1 MASFAKVALVGNLG
15 ADPETKYTPNGTMVV
30 ELRVAVNPRQRGQQ
44 GQQQGQ
50 GQDDAKPTWYRV
62 SAWDRL
68 ADRIDRL
75 TQQGYLA
82 KGRQLYVEGRL
93 EPREFTGNDGQ
104 VRTSFDVTMTD
115 FQFVGERRDSDQAA
129 GDGTGGGYGTASG
142 GGNFGNTSDAG
153 GGQGSGNRRQNFN
166 DSPASDMDDIPF

>member
-30 ELRVAVNPRQRGQQ
+30 ELRIAVNPRQRGQQ
-44 GQQQGQ
+44 GQGQSQGQ
-50 GQDDAKPTWYRV
+50 EDAKPTWYRV

-68 ADRIDRL
+68 ADRIDRM

-104 VRTSFDVTMTD
+104 LRVSFDVTMTD
-115 FQFVGERRDSDQAA
+115 FQFVGERRDSQS
-129 GDGTGGGYGTASG
+129 GDE
-142 GGNFGNTSDAG
+142 AG
-153 GGQGSGNRRQNFN
+153 GGSYPTGGSTGRDSGNAGGGEGSAASNRRRSF
-166 DSPASDMDDIPF
+166 DDAPSGDMDDIPF

>member
-30 ELRVAVNPRQRGQQ
+30 ELRVAVNPRQRNQQ
-44 GQQQGQ
+44 GQVQ
-50 GQDDAKPTWYRV
+50 GQDEPKPTWYRV

-68 ADRIDRL
+68 ADRIDRM

-93 EPREFTGNDGQ
+93 EPREFTASDGQ

-115 FQFVGERRDSDQAA
+115 FQFVGERREGDQA
-129 GDGTGGGYGTASG
+129 GDGSGGAYSGGSG
-142 GGNFGNTSDAG
+142 GGNFGNSG
-153 GGQGSGNRRQNFN
+153 GERTGQDRGTNSNRRQNFN
-166 DSPASDMDDIPF
+166 DSPAGDMDDIPF

>member
-30 ELRVAVNPRQRGQQ
+30 EMRIAVNPRQRNQQ
-44 GQQQGQ
+44 GQGQ

-68 ADRIDRL
+68 ADRLDRM

-104 VRTSFDVTMTD
+104 LRVSFDVTMTD
-115 FQFVGERRDSDQAA
+115 FQFVGERRDSQGEEAA
-129 GDGTGGGYGTASG
+129 GASGGFGGGYGNQG
-142 GGNFGNTSDAG
+142 GGNYG
-153 GGQGSGNRRQNFN
+153 GSGSSRGEGGSNRRQNFN

>member
-30 ELRVAVNPRQRGQQ
+30 ELRVAVNPRQRNQQ
-44 GQQQGQ
+44 GQGQ
-50 GQDDAKPTWYRV
+50 GQDDSKPTWYRV

-68 ADRIDRL
+68 ADRIDRM

-115 FQFVGERRDSDQAA
+115 FQFVGERRDSDQTA
-129 GDGTGGGYGTASG
+129 GDSGSGVNPG
-142 GGNFGNTSDAG
+142 GGNSGNSGGAGSTDG
-153 GGQGSGNRRQNFN
+153 GGGSNSNRRQNFN
-166 DSPASDMDDIPF
+166 DSPANDMDDIPF

>member
-30 ELRVAVNPRQRGQQ
+30 ELRVAVNPRQRN
-44 GQQQGQ
+44 QQGQ
-50 GQDDAKPTWYRV
+50 GQSQDDSKPTWYRV

-68 ADRIDRL
+68 ADRIDRM

-104 VRTSFDVTMTD
+104 VRISFDVTMTD
-115 FQFVGERRDSDQAA
+115 FQFVGERRESDQAS
-129 GDGTGGGYGTASG
+129 GEGSGGNNPG
-142 GGNFGNTSDAG
+142 GGNYGDSGNAG
-153 GGQGSGNRRQNFN
+153 ESGNSSNRRQNFN

>member
-30 ELRVAVNPRQRGQQ
+30 ELRLAVNPRQRSQQ
-44 GQQQGQ
+44 GQAQE
-50 GQDDAKPTWYRV
+50 DAKPTWYRV

-68 ADRIDRL
+68 ADRIDRM

-115 FQFVGERRDSDQAA
+115 FQFVGERRDSDQAT
-129 GDGTGGGYGTASG
+129 GDVTGGDYGATGGSSSGANSG
-142 GGNFGNTSDAG
+142 GTEG
-153 GGQGSGNRRQNFN
+153 GSNSNRRQNFN
-166 DSPASDMDDIPF
+166 DSPTNDMDDIPF